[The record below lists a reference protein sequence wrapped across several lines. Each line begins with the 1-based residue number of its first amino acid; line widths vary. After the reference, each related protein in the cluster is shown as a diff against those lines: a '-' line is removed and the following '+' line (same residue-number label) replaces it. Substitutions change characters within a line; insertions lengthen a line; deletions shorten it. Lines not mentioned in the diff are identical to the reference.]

1 LPAYGRDERLAA
13 CDRRRADAPALQQGG
28 GRMAGN
34 FSWFMT
40 QLNPDTTSTA
50 LDSNNGSSMIGPATQ
65 RFGRYARRITGGTGQ
80 SAISFAL
87 DPTFRADV
95 ATEQTTLRV
104 TYLDTGTGSFD
115 VQWGSGPDQ
124 TVTVTK
130 TNTGTWITTQ
140 IPVRGME
147 YTGELAGGADIAIS
161 ELGTDATDFQMVEL
175 SVDDR

>member
-65 RFGRYARRITGGTGQ
+65 RFGRYARRITGGTSQ
-80 SAISFAL
+80 STISFAL
-87 DPTFRADV
+87 NPAFRSGIDA
-95 ATEQTTLRV
+95 ASTTLRV
-104 TYLDTGTGSFD
+104 TYLDTGSGRFQ
-115 VQWGSGPDQ
+115 VRWGAAAGQ
-124 TVTVTK
+124 VTTVAK
-130 TNTGTWITTQ
+130 TASGTWRTVS
-140 IPVRGME
+140 IPVPGSA
-147 YTGELAGGADIAIS
+147 YTGGLSGGADIAIS
-161 ELGTDATDFQMVEL
+161 EVGSDATAFHMVE
-175 SVDDR
+175 VAVNGR